1 MADEQVDELVRAD
14 RNWLEHIL
22 DADSPKSHRMFTEQS
37 YHYSFWQNAEHSI
50 VLIDE
55 DGNIITANPRF
66 LTLTGN
72 TLPELQEC
80 NFFDMIDRKH
90 FRRDQA
96 NIEAIID
103 SNIYSYVSKT
113 KILGKNSKK
122 DYIPVKVVATRVPS
136 TLNHPFRHIVIHLY
150 EMPDKRVVKNSEVTD
165 MEPFEWKRLFTQVWF
180 VKMCFWLVGLL
191 AILISL
197 SGHLHPILEKIM
209 EKL

>member
-1 MADEQVDELVRAD
+1 MAQNVNEIVKVD
-14 RNWLEHIL
+14 NSWLEHISRE
-22 DADSPKSHRMFTEQS
+22 DSPKSHRMFTDQS
-37 YHYSFWQNAEHSI
+37 YHFSFWQNAEHSI
-50 VLIDE
+50 ILIDE

-72 TLPELQEC
+72 TLAELQEC
-80 NFFDMIDRKH
+80 NFFDMIDRKN

-113 KILGKNSKK
+113 KILSKSSKK

-136 TLNHPFRHIVIHLY
+136 TLNHPFRHIIVHLY

-165 MEPFEWKRLFTQVWF
+165 MEPFEWKRLFSQVWF

-191 AILISL
+191 AVLVSL
-197 SGHLHPILEKIM
+197 SGHLQPILEKLL
-209 EKL
+209 EKI